1 MQRNLFD
8 EQIIEVSG
16 ISNTAFILKNTDM
29 FYDIGFRVMKN
40 QKNGSIL
47 DCHHLKYNGKI
58 KFVFFT
64 DELTRLS
71 DLLLRADADHVMN
84 LVSNLIRAIEEIQ
97 SNGFLNVACVDS
109 RLDHIFVDNR
119 TLAVKMIYLPIN
131 IPMNGMLKSEFE
143 SSIRTQLIKL
153 IQGLPQ
159 SENAKLCS
167 LVNILMDGNLLTLS
181 EVAKKIQVNPIAM
194 NMTQTVQAN
203 VMSQAEVISVQP
215 TYETPSANQMTPQTS
230 FESIVL
236 ASATGKQNISITK
249 PVFKIGKSA
258 ERADGVIAG
267 NPAISRAHCEIRI
280 QDGVIWIQDIG
291 SANGTF
297 VNGQRLQKEQLVQIQ
312 LNDRIR
318 IANEE
323 YIVRR

>member
-1 MQRNLFD
+1 MQKSLFD
-8 EQIIEVSG
+8 EQIIEVNGS
-16 ISNTAFILKNTDM
+16 SNASYILKNTDM

-47 DCHHLKYNGKI
+47 ECHQLKYNGKI

-64 DELTRLS
+64 DELTRLN
-71 DLLLRADADHVMN
+71 DLLLRADVDHVMN

-119 TLAVKMIYLPIN
+119 TLAIRLIYLPIN
-131 IPMNGMLKSEFE
+131 IPKNGASKAEFE
-143 SSIRTQLIKL
+143 NDIRTQLIKL

-159 SENAKLCS
+159 SDNAKLCA
-167 LVNILMDGNLLTLS
+167 LTNVLMDGNLLTLG
-181 EVAKKIQVNPIAM
+181 EVGKNIHTTPGAM
-194 NMTQTVQAN
+194 NIVQHNQIQQTVTPVKQVQNITTQTVQ
-203 VMSQAEVISVQP
+203 ESVP
-215 TYETPSANQMTPQTS
+215 TGCVT
-230 FESIVL
+230 L
-236 ASATGKQNISITK
+236 ISITGKNNIAVTK
-249 PVFKIGKSA
+249 PRFIIGKNA
-258 ERADGVIAG
+258 DKVDGVISG
-267 NPAISRAHCEIRI
+267 NSAISRVHCEIAV
-280 QDGVIWIQDIG
+280 QEDKIWIVDKG

-297 VNGQRLQKEQLVQIQ
+297 VNNQKIGTDKFVPIQ
-312 LNDRIR
+312 VNDRVR

>member
-1 MQRNLFD
+1 MQKSLFD
-8 EQIIEVSG
+8 EQIVEVSG
-16 ISNTAFILKNTDM
+16 SSNASFILKNTDM

-47 DCHHLKYNGKI
+47 DCHQLKYNGKL

-71 DLLLRADADHVMN
+71 DLLLRADSDHVMN

-97 SNGFLNVACVDS
+97 ANGFLNVACVDS

-119 TLAVKMIYLPIN
+119 TLAVKLIYLPIN
-131 IPMNGMLKSEFE
+131 IPMNGALKSEFE
-143 SSIRTQLIKL
+143 NDIRTQLIKL

-159 SENAKLCS
+159 ADVKLNS

-181 EVAKKIQVNPIAM
+181 EVARQLQTTPVAM
-194 NMTQTVQAN
+194 NIVQNSAVQPVEQQSTN
-203 VMSQAEVISVQP
+203 VMLVSS
-215 TYETPSANQMTPQTS
+215 
-230 FESIVL
+230 L
-236 ASATGKQNISITK
+236 GKQSITITK
-249 PVFKIGKSA
+249 PRFLIGKSA
-258 ERADGVIAG
+258 EKVDGVIVG
-267 NPAISRAHCEIRI
+267 NTAISRVHCEVAV
-280 QDGVIWIQDIG
+280 QDGNIWIVDKG
-291 SANGTF
+291 SANGTY
-297 VNGQRLQKEQLVQIQ
+297 VNGQKIGTDKFVQIQ
-312 LNDRIR
+312 VNDKIR

>member
-1 MQRNLFD
+1 MQKSLFD
-8 EQIIEVSG
+8 EQIVEVSG
-16 ISNTAFILKNTDM
+16 SSNASFILKNTDM

-47 DCHHLKYNGKI
+47 DCHQLKYNGKL

-71 DLLLRADADHVMN
+71 DLLLRADSDHVMN

-97 SNGFLNVACVDS
+97 ANGFLNVACVDS

-119 TLAVKMIYLPIN
+119 TLAVKLIYLPIN
-131 IPMNGMLKSEFE
+131 IPMNGALKSEFE
-143 SSIRTQLIKL
+143 NDIRTQLIKL

-159 SENAKLCS
+159 ADVKLNS

-181 EVAKKIQVNPIAM
+181 EVARQIQTTPAAM
-194 NMTQTVQAN
+194 NIVQNSAVQPVEQQSTN
-203 VMSQAEVISVQP
+203 VMLVSS
-215 TYETPSANQMTPQTS
+215 
-230 FESIVL
+230 L
-236 ASATGKQNISITK
+236 GKQSITITK
-249 PVFKIGKSA
+249 PRFLIGKSA
-258 ERADGVIAG
+258 EKVDGVIVG
-267 NPAISRAHCEIRI
+267 NTAISRVHCEVAV
-280 QDGVIWIQDIG
+280 QDGNIWIVDKG
-291 SANGTF
+291 SANGTY
-297 VNGQRLQKEQLVQIQ
+297 VNGQKIGTDKFVQIQ
-312 LNDRIR
+312 VNDKIR